1 MTADPPTLD
10 GRTRADLTDR
20 TRELAAAYTDGEWT
34 PGQGDPG
41 DAIVS
46 IFGELAG
53 DLTERLDQRPRRHRV
68 GFVDRLGFERQPPT
82 AARVPIAVAVADGV
96 DSVTVP
102 EATAVLAPGTD
113 GSERT
118 FLTETGSAFEAT
130 SAAIDRVY
138 AVDPETDT
146 VVDHRDVVD
155 GGASQTLFDGA
166 NQQTHALYLG
176 DDSLLTVPQ
185 NGGLR
190 VVVDGPTPGH
200 LLESGLRWEYH
211 GEDATG
217 AVGWHSLV
225 VDPAPVDPTATGDDT
240 TTVSLTVPG
249 TMTPTT
255 VGGRESHFVRARV
268 PAGLGPLGLFD
279 VRVDSVAVGPGPLT
293 RPPMLMLAG
302 DVPQESGP
310 MPTAEGEATEAAST
324 TAVLPFGETPTRRD
338 AFYVADEEVFSKAG
352 ADVGLV
358 FYRPSDST
366 VQPAGQTPRLSWEY
380 WDGTR
385 WASLSVQD
393 GTDAFTSTGVVR
405 FTVPDDLS
413 PTRVAGEATRWIRVR
428 FVGGEYVTVGY
439 DLGTVASGDHGV
451 RADLG
456 GTRAGDVPA
465 YSAVAIGY
473 LGDPPAG
480 VPAHRL
486 TENGLAVADAGPRLD
501 GGGRLAPFVP
511 VADTTQTVYL
521 GFDRQL
527 SGGPFTLL
535 WEVAERVRPTAFEPS
550 VRWEYATDE
559 TETGWARAPVTDETE
574 GVQRTGVVSLE
585 VPGATTARSLFGVD
599 RHWLRARVSGD
610 RFETGVRRPVASA
623 LPVRVVGIDAH
634 AERVVLRNEG
644 DRPVDLTGFRLDFE
658 FGQSADQSRT
668 VPVDTHVA
676 PGDLLVV
683 ETGAEPPGT
692 PAADVR
698 FTFTRPVVNTVDP
711 DTVALCTP
719 GGDPVHA
726 LTDEAP
732 DQRVSVS
739 ALDTR
744 VESTRT
750 VDARLPRV
758 VDDVATDSES
768 GVDASPV
775 DSDETPPCEPTL
787 RTTPH
792 ATSPTRAAPA
802 VGGLYRNV
810 AWAADVRRITDER
823 VGSSTGGPD
832 QQFTLRAAPVL
843 DATVRV
849 DEAPA
854 LSDAA
859 RDDLL
864 ADADESVGVER
875 GDDGEIRRVF
885 VTWTRV
891 PDLLSSGPGDRHYV
905 LDALTGDLRFGDGT
919 RGRKPPRSRDG
930 LRADY
935 ETGGGRAGN
944 VPAGTVT
951 DLKSSLAFVDG
962 VTNPIPADGG
972 SEAESTAAVLDRAPR
987 ALRDRGR
994 AVTPEDVERIAATTS
1009 RQLARI
1015 RCLPRVDD
1023 TGASRPGWVSL
1034 LLVPDTDEPR
1044 PTPSVTLRDTVTAG
1058 VRERLPA
1065 SVVAGD
1071 RLSVRGPSYVTAA
1084 VTVSVVGDGTTT
1096 VGTLEATVTDEL
1108 TAFVHPV
1115 TGGPDGEG
1123 WPFGRL
1129 PAPGDLF
1136 ARLEDL
1142 DGVDHVADLVVRF
1155 DADGDAVTVAPGDTP
1170 PAVADDVLVATGSHT
1185 VTATGGTR

>member
-1 MTADPPTLD
+1 VTADPPVLD
-10 GRTRADLTDR
+10 GRTRADLTER
-20 TRELAAAYTDGEWT
+20 TRALATAYTDGEWT

-41 DAIVS
+41 DAVVS

-146 VVDHRDVVD
+146 VVDHRDAVD

-217 AVGWHSLV
+217 AVGWHSLA

-310 MPTAEGEATEAAST
+310 MPTPEADPT
-324 TAVLPFGETPTRRD
+324 TVVLPFGETPTPRD

-352 ADVGLV
+352 ADVGIV
-358 FYRPSDST
+358 FYRPSEST
-366 VQPAGQTPRLSWEY
+366 VQPAGPTPRLSWEY

-393 GTDAFTSTGVVR
+393 GTDAFTTTGVVR
-405 FTVPDDLS
+405 FTVPADLS
-413 PTRVAGEATRWIRVR
+413 PTRVAGEDTRWIRVR
-428 FVGGEYVTVGY
+428 FVGGEYVTVDY
-439 DLGTVASGDHGV
+439 DLPTLGFGTHEVEVGPVGV
-451 RADLG
+451 R
-456 GTRAGDVPA
+456 TGDVPA
-465 YSAVAIGY
+465 YSAVAIDY
-473 LGDPPAG
+473 LGDPPAD

-486 TENGLAVADAGPRLD
+486 TENGLAVADAAPTLE

-521 GFDRQL
+521 GLDCQM
-527 SGGPFTLL
+527 SGGPFTQL
-535 WEVAERVRPTAFEPS
+535 WDVTERVRPPTFEPS

-559 TETGWARAPVTDETE
+559 SGTGWARAPVTDETE
-574 GVQRTGVVSLE
+574 GVRRTGVVSLE

-610 RFETGVRRPVASA
+610 RFETRVRRPAASA
-623 LPVRVVGIDAH
+623 LPVRVVAIDAH

-644 DRPVDLTGFRLDFE
+644 DSPVDLTGFQVDFE
-658 FGQSADQSRT
+658 FGQPADQRRT
-668 VPVDTHVA
+668 LPVDTHVG

-719 GGDPVHA
+719 DGDPVHA
-726 LTDEAP
+726 LTDAAP
-732 DQRVSVS
+732 DQSVDLS
-739 ALDTR
+739 ALTRR
-744 VESTRT
+744 VES
-750 VDARLPRV
+750 VGPADARLSQV
-758 VDDVATDSES
+758 VDDATDSES
-768 GVDASPV
+768 GADESTADAAPA
-775 DSDETPPCEPTL
+775 ETPPCEPTL
-787 RTTPH
+787 QTTPH
-792 ATSPTRAAPA
+792 TARPTRAAPA
-802 VGGLYRNV
+802 VAGLYRNV

-832 QQFTLRAAPVL
+832 QQFTLRATPVL
-843 DATVRV
+843 NVTVRV

-859 RDDLL
+859 REALL
-864 ADADESVGVER
+864 ADPDESVGVER

-891 PDLLSSGPGDRHYV
+891 PDLLSSGPEDRHYV

-944 VPAGTVT
+944 VPAGAVT
-951 DLKSSLAFVDG
+951 DLVSSLAFVDG

-994 AVTPEDVERIAATTS
+994 AVTPADVERVAATAS

-1034 LLVPDTDEPR
+1034 LLVPDTDDPR
-1044 PTPSVTLRDTVTAG
+1044 PTPSVTLRDAVTAG
-1058 VRERLPA
+1058 VGERLPA

-1084 VTVSVVGDGTTT
+1084 VTVAVVGDGSRT

-1108 TAFVHPV
+1108 TAFLHPV

-1129 PAPGDLF
+1129 PGPGDLF

-1155 DADGDAVTVAPGDTP
+1155 DADGDSVTVAPGETP
-1170 PAVADDVLVATGSHT
+1170 PAVADDVLVASGSHA